1 MTVAEH
7 FDVRTDLLEPCCKRP
22 MINDTVITA
31 SAKLAAKIGFR
42 IVVSFLFVAVFSKGT
57 VDGSLQTART
67 MTQVTQILGKPLVRP
82 VRPEKV

>member
-1 MTVAEH
+1 
-7 FDVRTDLLEPCCKRP
+7 